1 MVCMPRDIRQAFPR
15 DKTRALYLFNLY
27 KSLHDRSRLYCCLN
41 KKTSCRFEEV
51 REYLRQNFQVAFT
64 KSFWSYITE
73 VIVYDSSTLQGIFGL
88 NKKEFMTTPNFL
100 RSLAEKPT
108 VEDSRF

>member
-1 MVCMPRDIRQAFPR
+1 MVTMPHDIRNAFPR
-15 DKTRALYLFNLY
+15 DKTKALYLFNAY

-41 KKTSCRFEEV
+41 KKVSCRFEEV

-73 VIVYDSSTLQGIFGL
+73 VIIYD
-88 NKKEFMTTPNFL
+88 
-100 RSLAEKPT
+100 
-108 VEDSRF
+108 